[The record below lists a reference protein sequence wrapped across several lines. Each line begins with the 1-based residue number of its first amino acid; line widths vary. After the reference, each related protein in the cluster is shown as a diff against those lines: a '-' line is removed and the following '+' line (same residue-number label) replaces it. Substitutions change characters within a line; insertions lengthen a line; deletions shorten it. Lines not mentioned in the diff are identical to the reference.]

1 MNFLKKIFN
10 KPLTW
15 GTIIISAI
23 VSAGVL
29 FIAFNGGL
37 SKIFKKKDD
46 DQTKE
51 TE

>member
-1 MNFLKKIFN
+1 MNFLKKIWN

-15 GTIIISAI
+15 GTIILSAT

-29 FIAFNGGL
+29 YYVFNGGL
-37 SKIFKKKDD
+37 KIFKKKDD